1 MMRFLKPLGLTFLTF
16 FISTIASYAQ
26 QDIIQAINSYGTF
39 DKWCSREVK
48 ESDLPAWLLQ
58 IKNEFEPELLQKLNA
73 FVNGDKDKVLEYYES
88 DEVGFEYDNDG
99 EGGSFKLMLSKED

>member
-1 MMRFLKPLGLTFLTF
+1 MKLKIENFYSDYYNEEVLNEIVL
-16 FISTIASYAQ
+16 
-26 QDIIQAINSYGTF
+26 DVE
-39 DKWCSREVK
+39 EVK

-99 EGGSFKLMLSKED
+99 EGGSFKLMLSKEN

>member
-1 MMRFLKPLGLTFLTF
+1 MKLKIENFYSDYYNEEVLNEIVL
-16 FISTIASYAQ
+16 
-26 QDIIQAINSYGTF
+26 DVE
-39 DKWCSREVK
+39 EVK

-99 EGGSFKLMLSKED
+99 EGGSFKLMLYKED